1 MQTMSPWCRA
11 IGCVLALIG
20 LTGCHARY
28 RKMAEHIGSVQ
39 PMIIDPGDPV
49 VDVRRMGIMAKASRV
64 EARLQRAIAPEQV
77 AAALEASILD
87 APARFRLP
95 HRISS
100 RGRHRMRVEV
110 LDYGIGM
117 TARGPVAQTTI
128 QVQIERKRD
137 GARIYRASTTCAE
150 PLGSVAGIPL
160 PGLEQVRT
168 LQALSVV
175 HDMRRRQLR
184 AAMLVGVERCG
195 ERVVDRMV
203 RHAR

>member
-1 MQTMSPWCRA
+1 
-11 IGCVLALIG
+11 
-20 LTGCHARY
+20 
-28 RKMAEHIGSVQ
+28 MAEHIGSVQ

-49 VDVRRMGIMAKASRV
+49 VDVRRMGSTGGTGSAIEGALDLIVGVGIMAKASRV

-150 PLGSVAGIPL
+150 PRGRVAGLPL
-160 PGLEQVRT
+160 PGLEPVR
-168 LQALSVV
+168 S
-175 HDMRRRQLR
+175 
-184 AAMLVGVERCG
+184 
-195 ERVVDRMV
+195 
-203 RHAR
+203 